1 MKYKAQPR
9 PLGFALILAT
19 FSALGPFTVDMYL
32 ASLPQIAVFF
42 GTSAAAVQASLT
54 TSLL

>member
-32 ASLPQIAVFF
+32 ASLPQIAVFLE
-42 GTSAAAVQASLT
+42 QAQPRFKRV
-54 TSLL
+54 

>member
-42 GTSAAAVQASLT
+42 GTSAAAVQAS
-54 TSLL
+54 